1 MKSETEVKEKLA
13 YYRGYA
19 EGLRKSGGHIP
30 KSEETEATRV
40 WVWIDALVWVLGE
53 ERTNE

>member
-40 WVWIDALVWVLGE
+40 WAWIDALVWVLGE

>member
-19 EGLRKSGGHIP
+19 EGLRKSGGS

-40 WVWIDALVWVLGE
+40 WAWIDALVWVLGE